1 MNKHHSHIIIIG
13 AGNVGSRH
21 LQGLARID
29 REIDI
34 SVIDPDQAS
43 LEVAKERFQEMPANI
58 LIKSISYYESI
69 GLLENDVDVAI
80 ISTNADI
87 RRSVVEE
94 LLCQVRVRYIILE
107 KVAFQSVKDF
117 RMVIGLLKRKHVKAW
132 VNIPWR
138 MGSAF
143 KKLQKEFA
151 GERRIR
157 IRVEGGAGGMTS
169 NAIHHLE
176 LFVFLT
182 GDTNLSIE
190 TSGLDKRTYDSKRS
204 GFMEFG
210 GTLVATTSR
219 GDELVFNDD
228 KESVQPSIWKIS
240 SDNHCYTIKQSE
252 GKVVSAHKEKG
263 WVTKEEPFSIP
274 YQSEL
279 THIAIQQILDSGKC
293 DLTTLNES
301 FLLHKPM
308 LESFIQ
314 HLSSITGDE
323 HKKCSIT

>member
-1 MNKHHSHIIIIG
+1 MNKAHPHITIIG
-13 AGNVGSRH
+13 VGNIGSRH

-29 REIDI
+29 RGIDI
-34 SVIDPDQAS
+34 SVIDPDPAS
-43 LEVAKERFQEMPANI
+43 LEVAKERFQKMPANDMV
-58 LIKSISYYESI
+58 KSVAYYDSI
-69 GLLENDVDVAI
+69 GLLEKDVDVAI

-117 RMVIGLLKRKHVKAW
+117 SMVIDLLKQKHVKAW
-132 VNIPWR
+132 VNIPLR
-138 MGSAF
+138 MESFF
-143 KKLQKEFA
+143 KRLQKVFA
-151 GERRIR
+151 GERGIR
-157 IRVEGGAGGMTS
+157 MRVEGGAGGMAC

-176 LFVFLT
+176 LFAFLT

-204 GFMEFG
+204 GFVEFG
-210 GTLVATTSR
+210 GTLVVTTSR
-219 GDELVFNDD
+219 GDKLVFIDE
-228 KESVQPSIWKIS
+228 KGSVQPSIWKIS

-252 GKVVSAHKEKG
+252 GKVVSAHKENE
-263 WVTKEEPFSIP
+263 WVAKEEPFSIS

-279 THIAIQQILDSGKC
+279 THIAIQQILDSEKC
-293 DLTTLNES
+293 DLTALDES
-301 FLLHKPM
+301 FILHKSM

-323 HKKCSIT
+323 REKCSIT

>member
-1 MNKHHSHIIIIG
+1 MNKMHPHIAIIG
-13 AGNVGSRH
+13 AGNIGSRH
-21 LQGLARID
+21 LQGLSRID
-29 REIDI
+29 RKIDI
-34 SVIDPDQAS
+34 SVIDPVSAS
-43 LEVAKERFQEMPANI
+43 LEVAKKRFQEMPANDMV
-58 LIKSISYYESI
+58 KSVAYYDSI

-94 LLCQVRVRYIILE
+94 LLCQVRVRFIILE

-117 RMVIGLLKRKHVKAW
+117 SMVIDLLKRKHVKAW

-143 KKLQKEFA
+143 KKLQKAFA

-157 IRVEGGAGGMTS
+157 IRAEGGAGGMTS

-176 LFVFLT
+176 LFVFLA

-190 TSGLDKRTYDSKRS
+190 TSGLDKRTYSSKRS

-210 GTLVATTSR
+210 GTLVVTTSR
-219 GDELVFNDD
+219 GDELVFVDD
-228 KESVQPSIWKIS
+228 KELVQPSIWKIS